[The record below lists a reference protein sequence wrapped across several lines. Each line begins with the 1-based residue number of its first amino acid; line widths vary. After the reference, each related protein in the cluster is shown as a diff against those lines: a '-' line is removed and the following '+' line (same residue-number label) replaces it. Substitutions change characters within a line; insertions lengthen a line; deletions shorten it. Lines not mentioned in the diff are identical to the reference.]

1 MLSGI
6 NISSNEGS
14 EQYRFL
20 NIKTMIQFRNIEN
33 INLIFK
39 IKNRPQKLINL
50 KHWDTYEK
58 IIHSINVYLLK
69 LNVSQLLKLYTK
81 KHQINFFND
90 LTTPT
95 INLLN
100 LKK

>member
-58 IIHSINVYLLK
+58 IIHSIDIYLLK
-69 LNVSQLLKLYTK
+69 LNVSQLLKLFIRNNK
-81 KHQINFFND
+81 MFFS
-90 LTTPT
+90 
-95 INLLN
+95 
-100 LKK
+100 